1 MPSSDEP
8 HVIIK
13 EHIIPRMESI
23 ERSQEEL
30 RQTYTA
36 MQNQMDAVTNQMK
49 AMELSNNDIKNTVVG
64 YGQTHSMLIKTAM
77 DSLVQINA
85 SNTQIVREVQTTK
98 DKIEGNVQ
106 VAKLGT
112 KEKVIVSLVGLIS
125 APSVLLGLGKAGGF
139 IIDMFSK

>member
-1 MPSSDEP
+1 MPSSEEP
-8 HVIIK
+8 HAIIEK
-13 EHIIPRMESI
+13 IIPRMEEI
-23 ERSQEEL
+23 EKNQEIL
-30 RQTYTA
+30 RQSYLSLE
-36 MQNQMDAVTNQMK
+36 NRMDAVTNQMK

-106 VAKLGT
+106 VARLGT
-112 KEKVIVSLVGLIS
+112 KEKVLVSVVGLIS
-125 APSVLLGLGKAGGF
+125 APSMIAGLGKAGSF
-139 IIDMFSK
+139 VIDFLK